1 MKAGEALYVL
11 PSLRAAAEPDGRIVL
26 TRKFL
31 DGAAA
36 YAERWP
42 GPVVVCMRRQTGAD
56 TNLDQVSVRPGDLPF
71 AFQWLE
77 DDARAVA
84 EQIAPARLV
93 LASLVDHHARMAI
106 ICARCAVPL
115 VYVSEYSLQT
125 RRQIIRA
132 ETSNPLL
139 RWRREWWT
147 MRIERQF
154 EQSVRLAAG
163 VQCNGTPVYEAYRR
177 INPRALLYFDSRV
190 RRDMLTTP
198 DVLRQR
204 TQELLDGGPLRLAF
218 SGRLIRMKGADH
230 LLPVAAELKR
240 LRVPFRMDICGAGEL
255 EDKLSRQIARLRLAE
270 QVIMRGVLDFRE
282 ELMPF
287 MARNVDLFV
296 CCHRQGD
303 PSCTYLETMSCGTPI
318 AGYDNGAARGIVQ
331 QSSVGWL
338 TALDRPKQLA
348 CRIARL
354 HDDRAQLVHA
364 AHAALE
370 FARRHAFEDTMQR
383 RVDHL
388 LACCDEHK
396 MSAAS

>member
-1 MKAGEALYVL
+1 MKAGAPLYVL
-11 PSLRAAAEPDGRIVL
+11 PSLRAATEEGGRIIL
-26 TRKFL
+26 TRKFIE
-31 DGAAA
+31 GAAA

-56 TNLDQVSVRPGDLPF
+56 TNLDQVSVRPADLPF
-71 AFQWLE
+71 AFQWLGC
-77 DDARAVA
+77 DARAVA
-84 EQIAPARLV
+84 GQIAPARLV
-93 LASLVDHHARMAI
+93 LASLVDHHTRMAV
-106 ICARCAVPL
+106 ICARSAVPL

-132 ETSNPLL
+132 ETSNPFL

-163 VQCNGTPVYEAYRR
+163 VQCNGTPVYDAYRR
-177 INPRALLYFDSRV
+177 ITPRALLYFDSRV
-190 RRDMLTTP
+190 RRDMLATP
-198 DVLRQR
+198 DVLRKR

-240 LRVPFRMDICGAGEL
+240 LGVPFRMDICGAGEL
-255 EDKLSRQIARLRLAE
+255 EGKLSAQIGRLGLAAE
-270 QVIMRGVLDFRE
+270 VIMRGVLDFRT

-287 MARNVDLFV
+287 MARHVDLFV

-318 AGYDNGAARGIVQ
+318 AGYDNGAARGIVR

-338 TALDRPKQLA
+338 TALDRPRQVA
-348 CRIARL
+348 RRIARL
-354 HDDRAQLVHA
+354 HGDRVQLVQA
-364 AHAALE
+364 AHAALQ
-370 FARRHAFEDTMQR
+370 FARQHAFEDTMQR

-388 LACCDEHK
+388 LTCCDEHK